1 MGSSFWTTFLLLS
14 VVGAVVGLAV
24 RLLLPRV
31 LAWRGVWFTWHT
43 RFGPAMVFD
52 SADADGTTVR
62 LLNVNGTFQSVCYV
76 DKDLLWDPVCE
87 YHRSWA
93 GVVHAAWPLRRGDL
107 AEKTDGH
114 TEGEKTDDLVGP
126 TGTDEPS
133 CAGTPPKRA
142 LVMGGGGY
150 SFPKWL
156 VAYRPDFR
164 CTTVEIDPKITAIAK
179 ERLFLNELLHA
190 FNTQHTGR
198 LNLACAD
205 AWEYLLGSAG
215 TGTGTNEDTGS
226 DGAGNGASTN
236 ERRFDLIVND
246 VFRGNRPLGK
256 MDTREGA
263 AHIRHHLREGGV
275 YIGNVRTPLVGR
287 RARTLEQARQA
298 FAQEFAHVWV
308 IPERPEDPRRPGNNA
323 LVACNRPLDLGT
335 IEAMRGT

>member
-1 MGSSFWTTFLLLS
+1 MGSGFWTTFLLLS
-14 VVGAVVGLAV
+14 VVGAVVGLAI

-76 DKDLLWDPVCE
+76 DDELLWDPVCE

-93 GVVHAAWPLRRGDL
+93 GVVHAAWPLRRSDV
-107 AEKTDGH
+107 AD
-114 TEGEKTDDLVGP
+114 KTDDLIGP
-126 TGTDEPS
+126 TNTDEPS
-133 CAGTPPKRA
+133 HANPSPRHA

-156 VAYRPDFR
+156 VAYRTDFC

-179 ERLFLNELLHA
+179 ERLFLNELLSTY
-190 FNTQHTGR
+190 NTQRTGR
-198 LNLACAD
+198 LNLVCAD
-205 AWEYLLGSAG
+205 AWEYLLGSADAGMSEDADSVG
-215 TGTGTNEDTGS
+215 T
-226 DGAGNGASTN
+226 GNGAGTN

-246 VFRGNRPLGK
+246 AFRGNRPLGN
-256 MDTREGA
+256 MDTRAGA
-263 AHIRHHLREGGV
+263 AHIRRHLRESGV

-287 RARTLEQARQA
+287 RAKALEQARQA
-298 FAQEFAHVWV
+298 FSQEFTHVWV

-323 LVACNRPLDLGT
+323 LVACNRALDLGT